1 MVICIGDQ
9 HAAHVCDGC
18 PQALGV
24 AVLSFVAYFA
34 VLSRCLT
41 EGDDTSGT
49 GGGAAGEAG
58 LGLSYALPII
68 GALAGL
74 ISAFT
79 ETEKEMI

>member
-1 MVICIGDQ
+1 M
-9 HAAHVCDGC
+9 
-18 PQALGV
+18 
-24 AVLSFVAYFA
+24 LSFVAYFA

-79 ETEKEMI
+79 ETEKEMISMERMVEVCECCVCV